1 MTGNSDRQ
9 HTPPSMLARGAFALA
24 TIALALGLWT
34 ALRAPETGLPA
45 SASDVVES
53 SSAAARD
60 TPSTSNP
67 TRASSTRT
75 AKITALR
82 AIEDRVTA
90 LEQRQSE
97 IGAGAEESNE
107 SVSAAAFIDEPS
119 RYVEFLS
126 PEPAVVVKQGK
137 DGAVFAINSDPG
149 LTGKV
154 IEIEVRRADGGVDTM
169 TISVPK
175 PDY

>member
-1 MTGNSDRQ
+1 MLSQQERK
-9 HTPPSMLARGAFALA
+9 HAPPSMLAKGAFATA
-24 TIALALGLWT
+24 ALALSVWT
-34 ALRAPETGLPA
+34 ALRTPEAKLSAPDRGAAVETSSAAATATPSISHPA
-45 SASDVVES
+45 SASPV
-53 SSAAARD
+53 AAAQL
-60 TPSTSNP
+60 
-67 TRASSTRT
+67 AVL
-75 AKITALR
+75 K
-82 AIEDRVTA
+82 AIEDRISA
-90 LEQRQSE
+90 LEQQQSE
-97 IGAGAEESNE
+97 ASAGAKESNE

-154 IEIEVRRADGGVDTM
+154 IEIEVRRADGSVDTM